1 VAAAL
6 AVNIASLLLIYF
18 MMRRVGEDDL
28 IRDENGGPLTKEISW
43 NEFVNDYLKKGEVSA
58 VWFSNC

>member
-1 VAAAL
+1 M
-6 AVNIASLLLIYF
+6 NIASLLLIYF